1 MKRRTLYK
9 KGLAFVLA
17 GTLAMSAL
25 VGCGGDSSTS
35 GSSSGS
41 SGSTTQTASA
51 ENASAGKSD
60 ETLTFVLESEPTNLT
75 CLNNATSGITFPEA
89 LGGSLLRYNDETK
102 TADPSLASS
111 YDKIDDTHYR
121 FHLREDAV
129 YSDGT
134 PVTANDVLY
143 SFKLYKATGA
153 QDFVNIDVDNCVVE
167 DDHTFVLALTQYFAG
182 WEFCVS
188 EGNSAIYSEAAVE
201 AAGGLDAPMFAPIGC
216 GRYEVAEWK
225 SGEYLLLERN
235 ENYWDDDYE
244 GYYKYLKFIF
254 ISDSASRVM
263 SVRSGDADIANRI
276 STADYIS
283 LQNDSTAY
291 GWAYDCGVNNQ
302 VFFNCETGPCTD
314 VTLREALCRAI
325 DPEGVNAV
333 LNLGTGE
340 VSQGMW
346 ASSFPFYRDYY
357 GGSLYDPEK
366 AKELLAEAG
375 YSDGITLTCICT
387 STFKDA
393 ATVVQES
400 LRQVGVEL
408 EVSVL
413 ESATFLE
420 DCHSGNYDLVIGNNA
435 ISSLNSNAFNIVD
448 PAKIGSATYNVRY
461 NTPEM
466 VQAVADANSP
476 DEATQ
481 EKGFDELYDITLG
494 NYCLLGLCNGD
505 KYLAV
510 RQGITGMKVGT
521 RMGYI
526 DISECHPE

>member
-1 MKRRTLYK
+1 M
-9 KGLAFVLA
+9 
-17 GTLAMSAL
+17 
-25 VGCGGDSSTS
+25 
-35 GSSSGS
+35 
-41 SGSTTQTASA
+41 
-51 ENASAGKSD
+51 
-60 ETLTFVLESEPTNLT
+60 
-75 CLNNATSGITFPEA
+75 
-89 LGGSLLRYNDETK
+89 
-102 TADPSLASS
+102 
-111 YDKIDDTHYR
+111 
-121 FHLREDAV
+121 
-129 YSDGT
+129 
-134 PVTANDVLY
+134 
-143 SFKLYKATGA
+143 
-153 QDFVNIDVDNCVVE
+153 
-167 DDHTFVLALTQYFAG
+167 
-182 WEFCVS
+182 
-188 EGNSAIYSEAAVE
+188 
-201 AAGGLDAPMFAPIGC
+201 
-216 GRYEVAEWK
+216 
-225 SGEYLLLERN
+225 
-235 ENYWDDDYE
+235 
-244 GYYKYLKFIF
+244 
-254 ISDSASRVM
+254 
-263 SVRSGDADIANRI
+263 
-276 STADYIS
+276 
-283 LQNDSTAY
+283 
-291 GWAYDCGVNNQ
+291 
-302 VFFNCETGPCTD
+302 
-314 VTLREALCRAI
+314 
-325 DPEGVNAV
+325 

-357 GGSLYDPEK
+357 GGSLYDPDK
-366 AKELLAEAG
+366 AKELLAQAG
-375 YSDGITLTCICT
+375 YSSGLTLTCICT

-481 EKGFDELYDITLG
+481 AKGFDELYDITLG